1 MPHRIIIVEPDPII
15 CIDLEG
21 TLKDT
26 FPDHEV
32 VVASEPATAT
42 ALLQGA
48 EADTTVFVKASWL
61 IKHDGL
67 DEIVRQA
74 AAVGSR
80 IVTLGQVDGLPPS
93 FRGVEVPFTTEM
105 VVQAMSSDAKA

>member
-1 MPHRIIIVEPDPII
+1 MPHRIIIVEPDPIV

-26 FPDHEV
+26 FPTHEI
-32 VVASEPATAT
+32 VAASDPDTAT
-42 ALLQGA
+42 ALVQSA
-48 EADTTVFVKASWL
+48 EADTTVFVKGSWL
-61 IKHDGL
+61 IKHVGL
-67 DEIVRQA
+67 AETVRDA
-74 AAVGSR
+74 AAVGAQ

-105 VVQAMSSDAKA
+105 LMQAMSSDAKA